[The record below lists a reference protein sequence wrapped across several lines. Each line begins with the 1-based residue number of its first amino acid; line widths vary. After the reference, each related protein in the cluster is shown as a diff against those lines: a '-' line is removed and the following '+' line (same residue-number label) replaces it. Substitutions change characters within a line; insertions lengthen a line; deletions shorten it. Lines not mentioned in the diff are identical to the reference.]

1 MDNIMSIDQMEEG
14 FHELQKHSDSQFS
27 ELMSL
32 KETIA
37 RLESENK
44 SLKLMIDNNLPS
56 LGNQITDLSLGIS
69 NQQLICEVQL
79 TMLKD
84 RAVIQELTIE
94 EAKKLQIYT
103 DVLAKCKQGK
113 TPEEFSVSRM
123 TDEELLKAAE
133 IHVTN

>member
-1 MDNIMSIDQMEEG
+1 MSILDINQMEEG
-14 FHELQKHSDSQFS
+14 FHELQKHSDSQFN

-32 KETIA
+32 KETIS
-37 RLESENK
+37 RLETENK
-44 SLKLMIDNNLPS
+44 SLKLIIDTNLPS
-56 LGNQITDLSLGIS
+56 LGSQIVDLSLGIS

-94 EAKKLQIYT
+94 EVKKVQILT
-103 DVLAKCKQGK
+103 DVLSKCRGSK
-113 TPEEFSVSRM
+113 TTEEVSVSRM
-123 TDEELLKAAE
+123 SDEDLLKAAS